1 MRYGVWALAA
11 LVIGAFGAHFLLQ
24 ERGYVLISFVGY
36 NIEMSVPVLVLA
48 LVLLYA
54 AVRLALRL
62 WRAPRQLGAAI
73 AAQRIRRADSRLA
86 QGLIHMTEGDFKR
99 GERLLT
105 DGVKSDETR
114 LVNYLMAARAAE
126 AQGSPARRD
135 EWLELAR
142 ATDPKAEVAVL
153 LTQAELQLQAGE
165 QRAALATLSRIEA
178 QKPGHAGCLALLVE
192 TQLAVGDRSS
202 VAGLLP
208 RLARSKLAPDRL
220 AKLLAQALEA
230 MLSVPEFDRTALHAA
245 WSPLPLG
252 LRRRP
257 GLIRARAL
265 LLDKFG
271 RGDEAVKALA
281 AGLKRNWDRE
291 LVTAFGE
298 VKAADPLKQ
307 LRRAETWLKQHGE
320 DAALLKTAARLCI
333 ANELWGKAR
342 SYLESSLAIEPE
354 PASYALYGELLDRL
368 GESDEAAR
376 AYQAGL
382 RMVAPNVTDLPV
394 LEAPWAPEPPAA
406 NEADG

>member
-1 MRYGVWALAA
+1 
-11 LVIGAFGAHFLLQ
+11 
-24 ERGYVLISFVGY
+24 
-36 NIEMSVPVLVLA
+36 
-48 LVLLYA
+48 
-54 AVRLALRL
+54 
-62 WRAPRQLGAAI
+62 
-73 AAQRIRRADSRLA
+73 
-86 QGLIHMTEGDFKR
+86 
-99 GERLLT
+99 
-105 DGVKSDETR
+105 
-114 LVNYLMAARAAE
+114 MAE
-126 AQGSPARRD
+126 
-135 EWLELAR
+135 
-142 ATDPKAEVAVL
+142 
-153 LTQAELQLQAGE
+153 
-165 QRAALATLSRIEA
+165 
-178 QKPGHAGCLALLVE
+178 
-192 TQLAVGDRSS
+192 
-202 VAGLLP
+202 LLP
-208 RLARSKLAPDRL
+208 RLARSKLPPDRL

-230 MLSVPEFDRTALHAA
+230 MLSVPEFDRTALNAA

-265 LLDKFG
+265 LLDKLG

-281 AGLKRNWDRE
+281 AGLKRGWDRE